1 MFQRLVLRY
10 LWYEPRLAEKL
21 KPLNPLLSH
30 MEKVV
35 SKICKDKLPSR
46 NDLLNLEKII
56 TNPLIQ
62 LAIDQVFF
70 PTNTEQSASDIG
82 TKTNQNT
89 LTVSK
94 NPI

>member
-1 MFQRLVLRY
+1 
-10 LWYEPRLAEKL
+10 
-21 KPLNPLLSH
+21 

-62 LAIDQVFF
+62 LAIDEVFF
-70 PTNTEQSASDIG
+70 RADTEQSGSDIG
-82 TKTNQNT
+82 TRTNHNT
-89 LTVSK
+89 LPVSGK
-94 NPI
+94 TI

>member
-1 MFQRLVLRY
+1 
-10 LWYEPRLAEKL
+10 
-21 KPLNPLLSH
+21 

-82 TKTNQNT
+82 TKFSFQCHSYLNISSLNVNHNT